1 MSIKELFAY
10 LLYATAKFTICRDDS
25 MCFDLSRLDFAI
37 KDVKMILEKFPARK
51 EKFLVEA
58 TKWTAEYARRFCF
71 VRGRYDE
78 KAVEMPIHQKSSLC
92 ESAVLNGVYIAL
104 QHLICKELGT
114 NYQHVTF
121 KVVWYDVKSPANTG
135 LYIDHVKLTEENAS
149 NLLESISES
158 NGTAELELLTEAA

>member
-1 MSIKELFAY
+1 MSIKEFFAY
-10 LLYATAKFTICRDDS
+10 LIYATAKFTICRDDS
-25 MCFDLSRLDFAI
+25 MCFDLNRLDFAV
-37 KDVKMILEKFPARK
+37 KDVKTILSMFPERK

-58 TKWTAEYARRFCF
+58 TKWTAEYARRFSL
-71 VRGRYDE
+71 VRGRFDE
-78 KAVEMPIHQKSSLC
+78 KAAEMPMHQKISLC

-121 KVVWYDVKSPANTG
+121 KIVWFDVKSPANTG

-149 NLLESISES
+149 DLLGSLKALD
-158 NGTAELELLTEAA
+158 NALELEPFAA